1 MVIIVNLKE
10 IETIQDSA
18 KKTDLD
24 KVKKWKE
31 DISKIEKSRD
41 EARDAI
47 ENKYTSSKIIVLDHL
62 DRSQDAKADKDAK
75 FHNPKVLVDQYTQS
89 NLKFINESLYPS
101 GAPEFST
108 QELPGNPPRKQLV
121 LKDGAGFD
129 SGDIILGTQGVNQ
142 HSDYGE
148 KVIVASDRKEEFLL
162 VVGILI

>member
-1 MVIIVNLKE
+1 M
-10 IETIQDSA
+10 
-18 KKTDLD
+18 
-24 KVKKWKE
+24 
-31 DISKIEKSRD
+31 
-41 EARDAI
+41 
-47 ENKYTSSKIIVLDHL
+47 

-89 NLKFINESLYPS
+89 NQKFINESLYPS

-108 QELPGNPPRKQLV
+108 QELPGNPRRKQLV

-129 SGDIILGTQGVNQ
+129 SGVIILGTQGVNQ